1 MRHSVMSLENWLVLP
16 IQAIAGLQ
24 NSLDVFLLVLVRH
37 FNVSATLLQVNDD
50 LLSESLIV
58 NREGRVDDVGNVVL
72 HGPCECAVELGVDT
86 LHVGEGNPLLQN
98 HLVESANEECVQE
111 ASVEN
116 GQTNDTTN
124 ELEVSKMLGV
134 DAGVGVNLEGVV
146 VVCRVLE
153 QAVEGV
159 EHLV

>member
-1 MRHSVMSLENWLVLP
+1 MSLTTGQYFQPE
-16 IQAIAGLQ
+16 AIVEPRNL
-24 NSLDVFLLVLVRH
+24 LDVFLLVLVRH
-37 FNVSATLLQVNDD
+37 FNVPSALLQVNNH

-58 NREGRVDDVGNVVL
+58 NREGRVDDIGNVIL
-72 HGPCECAVELGVDT
+72 HGPCECAVELSINT
-86 LHVGEGNPLLQN
+86 FHVGKGDPLLQD
-98 HLVESANEECVQE
+98 HLVESTDKECVQE

-116 GQTNDTTN
+116 GQTNDTTD
-124 ELEVSKMLGV
+124 ELEVTKMLGV
-134 DAGVGVNLEGVV
+134 DAGMWVNLECVV

>member
-1 MRHSVMSLENWLVLP
+1 MEIR
-16 IQAIAGLQ
+16 I
-24 NSLDVFLLVLVRH
+24 
-37 FNVSATLLQVNDD
+37 
-50 LLSESLIV
+50 
-58 NREGRVDDVGNVVL
+58 
-72 HGPCECAVELGVDT
+72 DT
-86 LHVGEGNPLLQN
+86 LHILESNLLPQD
-98 HLVESANEECVQE
+98 HLVESTNEECVQE

-124 ELEVSKMLGV
+124 ELEITKMLGV
-134 DAGVGVNLEGVV
+134 DAGMWVNLEGVV